1 MGIYWIKKTK
11 KHQTNLQFS
20 KPSQV
25 AKGCETN
32 RKDHVGSALES
43 VAQEHVLNSNHLR
56 FSHVKQPF
64 PIHTMT
70 RSKLNH
76 TTLHLI
82 LIKLNAHELQGET
95 GFSTPKNVIKCGI
108 YEHLI
113 CNKSVNN
120 KQQVYT
126 FVAHITNIAVIWD
139 GVLFLFCQ
147 TCGCN

>member
-1 MGIYWIKKTK
+1 MGMHWIKKTK

-82 LIKLNAHELQGET
+82 LIKLDAHELQGET

-108 YEHLI
+108 
-113 CNKSVNN
+113 
-120 KQQVYT
+120 
-126 FVAHITNIAVIWD
+126 
-139 GVLFLFCQ
+139 
-147 TCGCN
+147 

>member
-1 MGIYWIKKTK
+1 MKETKKQFILSCLPILKLMIDLLFHSELAQKCCFQNLDERDLWEYTGLRKQK

-108 YEHLI
+108 
-113 CNKSVNN
+113 
-120 KQQVYT
+120 
-126 FVAHITNIAVIWD
+126 
-139 GVLFLFCQ
+139 
-147 TCGCN
+147 

>member
-1 MGIYWIKKTK
+1 MWVV
-11 KHQTNLQFS
+11 HWNQLLN
-20 KPSQV
+20 
-25 AKGCETN
+25 
-32 RKDHVGSALES
+32 
-43 VAQEHVLNSNHLR
+43 EHVLNSNHLR

-108 YEHLI
+108 
-113 CNKSVNN
+113 
-120 KQQVYT
+120 
-126 FVAHITNIAVIWD
+126 
-139 GVLFLFCQ
+139 
-147 TCGCN
+147 